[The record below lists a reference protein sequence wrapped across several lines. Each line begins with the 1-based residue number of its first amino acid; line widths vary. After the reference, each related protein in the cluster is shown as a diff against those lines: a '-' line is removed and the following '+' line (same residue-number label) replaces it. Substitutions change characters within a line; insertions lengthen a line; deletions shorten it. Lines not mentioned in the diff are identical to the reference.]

1 MSNTIPVKNADD
13 YCKKIKANGKTQYFV
28 AGGGLRLRVSPTGG
42 KSWVLG
48 YKLKIAE
55 THTVKAGDN
64 YVSRS
69 LSLGAFKQND
79 GSPAEAL
86 TVKQAKDEAADIK
99 SALKKGKDPIAERR
113 ATEKQRI
120 ADDAARMTV
129 REVYHDWLE
138 VEICKRK
145 DGGAEVKRMMEKDAL
160 PVIGNLDI
168 KDINK
173 THLVK
178 INHQIK
184 KRSTGRD
191 GGERIAK
198 VVYDLCRQ
206 LIEYAIHCGFIEPSQ
221 NPCIGVDKKR
231 IGSTGKIRERYL
243 EEDEVRELFAK
254 LPASGLVGMHQLA
267 VPIQLATSVRIGE
280 LLTAR
285 WEHFD
290 LDEKV
295 WSIPETKNG
304 KAHTVYLS
312 SFAIDY
318 IERLR
323 ELTGRYQWLFPS
335 SRSDSHVD
343 EKSLTKQVADRQ
355 REDGQ
360 VIKGRSV
367 RDSKALML
375 SGGQWR
381 PHDLRRTAATMMEGL
396 HIMPMVIEKTLNH
409 SEGSKVERTYKRYDY
424 AREMR
429 EAWELLGQRLAIL
442 SNPDASN
449 VTFLRNKSA

>member
-13 YCKKIKANGKTQYFV
+13 YCKKIKANGKTQYLV
-28 AGGGLRLRVSPTGG
+28 AGGGLRLRVSPTGA

-55 THTVKAGDN
+55 KPSAPDKTDN

-69 LSLGAFKQND
+69 LALGSFD
-79 GSPAEAL
+79 VL
-86 TVKQAKDEAADIK
+86 TVKQAKDEANRIK
-99 SALKKGKDPIAERR
+99 VMLKEGRDPISERKQ
-113 ATEKQRI
+113 AEKQRI

-129 REVYHDWLE
+129 REVYEKWLK
-138 VEICKRK
+138 VEIKNRK

-168 KDINK
+168 KDVSK

-184 KRSTGRD
+184 ERSTGRN
-191 GGERIAK
+191 GGERIAR
-198 VVYDLCRQ
+198 VVYDLCSQ
-206 LIEYAIHCGFIEPSQ
+206 LIEFAIDCGYIEPSQ
-221 NPCIGVDKKR
+221 NPCIVRDKKR
-231 IGSTGKIRERYL
+231 FGSTGNIRERYL
-243 EEDEVRELFAK
+243 SENEIRDLFVK

-290 LDEKV
+290 FDEKV
-295 WSIPETKNG
+295 WRIPETKNG

-343 EKSLTKQVADRQ
+343 EKSLTKKVADRQ
-355 REDGQ
+355 REDGEI
-360 VIKGRSV
+360 IKGRSV

-381 PHDLRRTAATMMEGL
+381 PHDLRRTASTLMGELG
-396 HIMPMVIEKTLNH
+396 IMPIVIDKTLNH
-409 SEGSKVERTYKRYDY
+409 SEETKVKKTYKKYSY
-424 AREMR
+424 AKEMR